1 MAPSTEPRATED
13 SSPRNGKDVFPAKQD
28 KLNRAKYQRSEK
40 LNGSTKTFR
49 SRCLKEILVYHTY
62 AILK

>member
-1 MAPSTEPRATED
+1 MAPSTEPRATEG
-13 SSPRNGKDVFPAKQD
+13 SSPRNGKDVFPAKQE

-49 SRCLKEILVYHTY
+49 SRCLK
-62 AILK
+62 KF